1 MKELTME
8 IIKQYH
14 LDILKCATLEE
25 KQNMFL
31 SQVRNNKDFAVLQ
44 HRKMWIWIA
53 QQYAKG
59 RKAYVADLK
68 REYIKEYCF
77 NAVVLNYCFCCE
89 YSESE
94 ECWSSCLKCPIL
106 WKDGHCSMKNSSEY
120 TRMIDKSYILCD
132 NPIPEDIEGFLKSP
146 YFKTKRYFILA
157 KEAMKQR
164 RKCAKLAYKISQL
177 PERKEA
183 YED

>member
-1 MKELTME
+1 MELTAE
-8 IIKQYH
+8 VIKQYH
-14 LDILKCATLEE
+14 LDILKCATLEQ
-25 KQNMFL
+25 KQKMFL

-59 RKAYVADLK
+59 RKTEVANLK

-77 NAVVLNYCFCCE
+77 NAAVLNYCFCCE

-106 WKDGHCSMKNSSEY
+106 WKDGYCSTKNSSEY
-120 TRMIDKSYILCD
+120 TQIIGKSNILCN
-132 NPIPEDIEGFLKSP
+132 NPIPENIEEFLKSS
-146 YFKTKRYFILA
+146 YFMPKRYYMLA

-177 PERKEA
+177 PERKET

>member
-1 MKELTME
+1 MELTAE
-8 IIKQYH
+8 VIKRYH

-25 KQNMFL
+25 KQKMFL

-59 RKAYVADLK
+59 RKIEVANLK

-77 NAVVLNYCFCCE
+77 DTNIKSRCFCCE
-89 YSESE
+89 YSENKADLLQ
-94 ECWSSCLKCPIL
+94 CLKCPIL
-106 WKDGHCSMKNSSEY
+106 WKNGNCSVNDNSEY
-120 TRMIDKSYILCD
+120 GLMIKKSHILCD

-146 YFKTKRYFILA
+146 YFKTKRQYILVKRSNKA
-157 KEAMKQR
+157 KEKMCKVSIQD
-164 RKCAKLAYKISQL
+164 ITVT
-177 PERKEA
+177 RKERNI
-183 YED
+183 

>member
-1 MKELTME
+1 MELTAE
-8 IIKQYH
+8 VIKQYH

-59 RKAYVADLK
+59 RKTNVRDLK

-77 NAVVLNYCFCCE
+77 NANVQSHCFCCE
-89 YSESE
+89 YSANKAYSLQ
-94 ECWSSCLKCPIL
+94 CLKCPIL
-106 WKDGHCSMKNSSEY
+106 WKNGCCNIMSGSEY
-120 TRMIDKSYILCD
+120 SLIVEKSDSLCD
-132 NPIPEDIEGFLKSP
+132 NPIPEDIERFLKSS
-146 YFKTKRYFILA
+146 YFMPKRYYTLA
-157 KEAMKQR
+157 KEAMKQK

-177 PERKEA
+177 PERKETN
-183 YED
+183 ED

>member
-1 MKELTME
+1 ME
-8 IIKQYH
+8 ITEVIKQYH

-25 KQNMFL
+25 KQKMFL

-59 RKAYVADLK
+59 RKINVRDLK
-68 REYIKEYCF
+68 REYIKEHCF
-77 NAVVLNYCFCCE
+77 NANVLSHCFCCE
-89 YSESE
+89 YSANKADSLQ
-94 ECWSSCLKCPIL
+94 CLKCPVL
-106 WKDGHCSMKNSSEY
+106 WKNVCCSISNGSEY
-120 TRMIDKSYILCD
+120 SLIVEKSDSLCD
-132 NPIPEDIEGFLKSP
+132 NPFPEDIERFLKSP
-146 YFKTKRYFILA
+146 YFTPKRYYIMA

-177 PERKEA
+177 PERKET
-183 YED
+183 YEN